1 MDQRP
6 LVICIPPPPL
16 LLLFTPCLAEEQR
29 THSFFWKRW
38 LLLCESLL
46 RALAQSETQHPAG
59 GGGGA
64 VGFCMWDEEWGHW
77 WNMYRKK
84 GVAIEPVDIQV
95 IFWHRADVT
104 PPPPPWPHGSIDI
117 TRHKRKSTL
126 SHTAAWISDVTQN
139 YLVPYR
145 NDNVLTK
152 VKFEV
157 QWNFIE
163 CVRFLE
169 TCILIQQ
176 TLRRSSQ
183 SSGLLLC
190 SHFSH
195 KESTDGDVF
204 IPSEQQ
210 ENTIWKRVTSLISE
224 SDSE

>member
-1 MDQRP
+1 MTTF
-6 LVICIPPPPL
+6 VWIPAAC
-16 LLLFTPCLAEEQR
+16 FG
-29 THSFFWKRW
+29 
-38 LLLCESLL
+38 
-46 RALAQSETQHPAG
+46 SEWNTAPG
-59 GGGGA
+59 GGRGGGRWGSA
-64 VGFCMWDEEWGHW
+64 CGMKSGDTGGICTEKREWRLNPW
-77 WNMYRKK
+77 TYRSFS
-84 GVAIEPVDIQV
+84 DIV
-95 IFWHRADVT
+95 LT
-104 PPPPPWPHGSIDI
+104 SPPPPPWPHGSIDI